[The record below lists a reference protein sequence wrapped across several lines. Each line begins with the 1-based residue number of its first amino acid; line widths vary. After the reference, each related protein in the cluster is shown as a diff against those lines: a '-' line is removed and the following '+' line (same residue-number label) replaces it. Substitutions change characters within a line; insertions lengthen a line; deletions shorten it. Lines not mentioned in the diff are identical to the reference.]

1 MKRKRHFCQS
11 CGMPMDHDPLG
22 GGINA
27 DGSLNEE
34 YCSFCYQN
42 GKFTKEC
49 SAAEFQEYCRKIL
62 RENGHSRFIS
72 WFFTRGIKY
81 LSRCKKK

>member
-1 MKRKRHFCQS
+1 
-11 CGMPMDHDPLG
+11 MPMDHDPLG

-72 WFFTRGIKY
+72 WFFTRGNKI
-81 LSRCKKK
+81 S